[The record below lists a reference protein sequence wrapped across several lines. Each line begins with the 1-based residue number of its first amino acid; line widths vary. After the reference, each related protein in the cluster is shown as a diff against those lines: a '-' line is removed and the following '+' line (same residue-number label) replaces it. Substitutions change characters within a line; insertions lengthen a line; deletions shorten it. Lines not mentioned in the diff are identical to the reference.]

1 MDKQLDLFLGSL
13 CMSGGKTTIKF
24 IEGYSEYAESVLK
37 SYGFIETL
45 DEGVY
50 KEIKITDKGTDF
62 YRKGGFK
69 GDKERLSNTK
79 YDRALDN
86 KSKKIGLIIA
96 VSTLIVSILSLVA
109 TIISDYRR
117 VTITNEVI

>member
-1 MDKQLDLFLGSL
+1 MDKQLDSFLKSL
-13 CMSGGKTTIKF
+13 CMSGGKTTKKF
-24 IEGYSEYAESVLK
+24 IEGYSEDTESVLK

-69 GDKERLSNTK
+69 GDKERLSNAEF
-79 YDRALDN
+79 DRALDN
-86 KSKKIGLIIA
+86 KSKKIGMIIA
-96 VSTLIVSILSLVA
+96 VSTLVVSIFSLAA
-109 TIISDYRR
+109 TIWFGLSKD
-117 VTITNEVI
+117 